1 MRLRTIFV
9 VCALLAA
16 FSPAA
21 SVTARG
27 QLQPQIV
34 DGIVARIE
42 GDIITFSELREL
54 AAYQQLIDGRSQSDE
69 ELRSELIEQWM
80 LNDEANGA
88 RFPMPAAAE
97 VDREMARVQNSF
109 PNSAAFDARLGEV
122 GLTSEALR
130 RVITR
135 QIYLARYLDYK
146 FRSSIQVDDDA
157 IANYYR
163 DHLVPE
169 LQAKGQ
175 PAPPLTDV
183 TDQIRELLIEK
194 GVNDRTAEWFDE
206 TKPRMKIELEPL
218 DSFSAAKPGEKPSD
232 KPGAKQ

>member
-1 MRLRTIFV
+1 MRLGDILV
-9 VCALLAA
+9 LCALLGA
-16 FSPAA
+16 FIPAA
-21 SVTARG
+21 SVAAQG
-27 QLQPQIV
+27 QSHPQIV
-34 DGIVARIE
+34 DGIVAHIE

-80 LNDEANGA
+80 LNDEATSA
-88 RFPMPAAAE
+88 KFPLPAASE
-97 VDREMARVQNSF
+97 VDREMSRVQNSF
-109 PNSAAFDARLGEV
+109 PNRAAFDAGRSEV

-146 FRSSIQVDDDA
+146 FRSSVQVDDAA

-163 DHLVPE
+163 DHLGPE

-175 PAPPLTDV
+175 PVPPLTDV
-183 TDQIRELLIEK
+183 TDQIRELLIEQ
-194 GVNDRTAEWFDE
+194 GVNDRTSEWFDE

-218 DSFSAAKPGEKPSD
+218 DSFSPKPGEKPGEMSSD
-232 KPGAKQ
+232 KQ

>member
-1 MRLRTIFV
+1 MRVGPVLAF
-9 VCALLAA
+9 CALLCA
-16 FSPAA
+16 FCPAA
-21 SVTARG
+21 CAAAQG
-27 QLQPQIV
+27 HAQPQIV

-42 GDIITFSELREL
+42 GDIITLSELREL
-54 AAYQQLIDGRSQSDE
+54 AAYQQLLDGHSQTDE

-80 LNDEANGA
+80 LDDEATGA

-97 VDREMARVQNSF
+97 VDREMSRVQNSF
-109 PNSAAFDARLGEV
+109 SNTAAFQQRLSEV
-122 GLTSEALR
+122 ALTSDALR

-146 FRSSIQVDDDA
+146 FRSSVQVDNA
-157 IANYYR
+157 VIANYYR

-175 PAPPLTDV
+175 QAPPLTDV
-183 TDQIRELLIEK
+183 TDQIRELLIEQ

-206 TKPRMKIELEPL
+206 TKPRMKIELEPM
-218 DSFSAAKPGEKPSD
+218 DSFSAVKPGEKP
-232 KPGAKQ
+232 GEKQ

>member
-1 MRLRTIFV
+1 MRLGPIFAFCV
-9 VCALLAA
+9 LLWA

-21 SVTARG
+21 CGHAQS
-27 QLQPQIV
+27 QIV

-54 AAYQQLIDGRSQSDE
+54 AAYQQLLDGRSQTGE

-80 LNDEANGA
+80 LNDEASGA

-97 VDREMARVQNSF
+97 VDREMSRIQSNF
-109 PNSAAFDARLGEV
+109 PNMAAFQQRLGEV
-122 GLTSEALR
+122 ALSSEALR
-130 RVITR
+130 RVLAR

-146 FRSSIQVDDDA
+146 FRSSVQVDDTA

-175 PAPPLTDV
+175 PAPPLMDV
-183 TDQIRELLIEK
+183 TDQIRELLIEQ
-194 GVNDRTAEWFDE
+194 GVNDRTAAWFDE
-206 TKPRMKIELEPL
+206 TKPRMKIELEPM
-218 DSFSAAKPGEKPSD
+218 DSFSSVTPDGNPGD
-232 KPGAKQ
+232 NQ

>member
-1 MRLRTIFV
+1 MRLGAILV
-9 VCALLAA
+9 LGALLGA

-21 SVTARG
+21 GVAAQGHS
-27 QLQPQIV
+27 QPQIV

-54 AAYQQLIDGRSQSDE
+54 AAYQQLLDGHPQTDE

-80 LNDEANGA
+80 LNDEATGA
-88 RFPMPAAAE
+88 GFPMPEAAE
-97 VDREMARVQNSF
+97 VDREMSRVQNSF
-109 PNSAAFDARLGEV
+109 PNTAAFDERLGEV
-122 GLTSEALR
+122 ALPSEALR
-130 RVITR
+130 REVTR

-146 FRSSIQVDDDA
+146 FRSSVQVDDAA

-175 PAPPLTDV
+175 QAPPLTDV
-183 TDQIRELLIEK
+183 TDQIRELLIEQ
-194 GVNDRTAEWFDE
+194 GVNDRTAEWFDQ

-218 DSFSAAKPGEKPSD
+218 DSFAAVKPGEK
-232 KPGAKQ
+232 Q